1 MDEHTV
7 TIGFHQWLASVTE
20 RIHLTMHYQN
30 NGKAQLNFN
39 LEPTACSPGIVWY
52 WSRHGTDFA
61 QNQSYTNKKSPK
73 IILTSLKK
81 AFIKTLQ
88 LEEMWICDT

>member
-30 NGKAQLNFN
+30 NGKAQFNFN
-39 LEPTACSPGIVWY
+39 LEPTACSPGIV
-52 WSRHGTDFA
+52 
-61 QNQSYTNKKSPK
+61 
-73 IILTSLKK
+73 
-81 AFIKTLQ
+81 
-88 LEEMWICDT
+88 